1 MPGYNAPPYAL
12 DAPSFCFPTLALC
25 AGRAVLGG
33 DRDLV
38 LGVFMAARLAQALL
52 PPVRLERPA
61 AMARAER
68 AKMWLT
74 GLTMPQPARMALLR
88 AFDGTTATP
97 DRAADAI
104 DELARIVTGHVDAGG
119 QQELTAL
126 ATRLRLY
133 YETQTRQTPRESH
146 GRPQ

>member
-12 DAPSFCFPTLALC
+12 DTTTFCFPTLALC

-52 PPVRLERPA
+52 PPVQLEKSHA
-61 AMARAER
+61 AGRAER

-88 AFDGTTATP
+88 AFDGTGVSP

-119 QQELTAL
+119 QQELTTL
-126 ATRLRLY
+126 ATHLRLY
-133 YETQTRQTPRESH
+133 YEQTRQTPRESH
-146 GRPQ
+146 GRP